1 MKVRRGREREDKK
14 SEWKLDER
22 GWTSSKGIALQLQV
36 TVTEGLTGSVGGF
49 RSFNFWTISALLIKA
64 RDQL

>member
-14 SEWKLDER
+14 SEWKFDER

-36 TVTEGLTGSVGGF
+36 TVTGGLAYGSVGGF
-49 RSFNFWTISALLIKA
+49 RSFNF
-64 RDQL
+64 